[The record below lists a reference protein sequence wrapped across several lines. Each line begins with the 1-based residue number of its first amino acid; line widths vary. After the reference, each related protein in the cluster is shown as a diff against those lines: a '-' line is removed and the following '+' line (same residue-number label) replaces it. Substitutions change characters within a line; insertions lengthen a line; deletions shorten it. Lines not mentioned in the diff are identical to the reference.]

1 MLSLYHFDN
10 CPFCE
15 LVRRTVSRLGVAVE
29 LRDVQTDPAH
39 YQALIEA
46 TAGPPFHV
54 CASSVDSGDSSWL
67 HESADI
73 VQFLRNSLPEAR
85 DPAACRRE
93 LGD

>member
-1 MLSLYHFDN
+1 METAMLSLYHFDS

-29 LRDVQTDPAH
+29 LRDIQTDPAH

-46 TAGPPFHV
+46 TGRATVP
-54 CASSVDSGDSSWL
+54 CLRIERDSGDSSWM

-73 VQFLRNSLPEAR
+73 VQFLEEL
-85 DPAACRRE
+85 AA
-93 LGD
+93 